1 MGIVALCPMA
11 IVALGLR
18 PWATIAIGHRA
29 TIPIVALGGYEHDH
43 IVAKSAHS
51 ENMCIV
57 VVFFQFKTIAR
68 DFNTLCT
75 WGFFSVHY
83 VFFQPPFR

>member
-29 TIPIVALGGYEHDH
+29 TIPIVALGGYEHGH
-43 IVAKSAHS
+43 IVVFTPAS
-51 ENMCIV
+51 E
-57 VVFFQFKTIAR
+57 F
-68 DFNTLCT
+68 
-75 WGFFSVHY
+75 
-83 VFFQPPFR
+83 

>member
-29 TIPIVALGGYEHDH
+29 TIPIVALGGYDH
-43 IVAKSAHS
+43 GHIIRIICAQMSPDVDDS
-51 ENMCIV
+51 
-57 VVFFQFKTIAR
+57 
-68 DFNTLCT
+68 TLL
-75 WGFFSVHY
+75 FSL
-83 VFFQPPFR
+83 